1 MNIIVIDDEASSL
14 LAFASQIIDNASVT
28 ANMFKNN
35 LNDALDFVRSKAVKA
50 AFLDI
55 VMPECNGVDFA
66 EKLIKINPDIKIVFI
81 TGYAQDVEE
90 IKRRIGKNFYGFCY
104 KPYDPETVATLISG
118 VLAENDKIHF
128 KTFSHF
134 DCFVGN
140 TPVDFPR
147 AKSKELLALL
157 VDRRGATVTMDEA
170 ITCLWKEKPA
180 DLAKKLYRDAVC
192 RLKLALK
199 NYHAEHVIDVK
210 RARIFLKT
218 EFCTCDLWDYLDG
231 LYKEKFHGEYMR
243 PYEWSTER
251 ESELAE
257 LNR

>member
-1 MNIIVIDDEASSL
+1 MNVIVIDDEPSSL

-35 LNDALDFVRSKAVKA
+35 FDDALEFARSKPVKA

-55 VMPECNGVDFA
+55 VMPGFNGVDLA
-66 EKLIKINPDIKIVFI
+66 EKLIKINPGIKIVFI
-81 TGYAQDVEE
+81 TGYAQDVES
-90 IKRRIGKNFYGFCY
+90 IKSRIGKNFYGFCY
-104 KPYDPETVATLISG
+104 KPYDPETVTTLISG
-118 VLAENDKIHF
+118 LLAENDKVRF

-199 NYHAEHVIDVK
+199 NYHAERIIDVK
-210 RARIFLKT
+210 RARLFLKT
-218 EFCTCDLWDYLDG
+218 EFCVCDLWDYLDG
-231 LYKEKFHGEYMR
+231 DEKVSFHGEYMR
-243 PYEWSTER
+243 PYEWSIER
-251 ESELAE
+251 ESELCGE
-257 LNR
+257 

>member
-1 MNIIVIDDEASSL
+1 M
-14 LAFASQIIDNASVT
+14 
-28 ANMFKNN
+28 
-35 LNDALDFVRSKAVKA
+35 R
-50 AFLDI
+50 
-55 VMPECNGVDFA
+55 
-66 EKLIKINPDIKIVFI
+66 
-81 TGYAQDVEE
+81 
-90 IKRRIGKNFYGFCY
+90 
-104 KPYDPETVATLISG
+104 
-118 VLAENDKIHF
+118 F

-199 NYHAEHVIDVK
+199 NYHAERLLDVK
-210 RARIFLKT
+210 RARLFLKT
-218 EFCTCDLWDYLDG
+218 EFCVCDLWDYLDG
-231 LYKEKFHGEYMR
+231 DEKVSFHGEYMR
-243 PYEWSTER
+243 PYEWSIER
-251 ESELAE
+251 ESELCGE
-257 LNR
+257 